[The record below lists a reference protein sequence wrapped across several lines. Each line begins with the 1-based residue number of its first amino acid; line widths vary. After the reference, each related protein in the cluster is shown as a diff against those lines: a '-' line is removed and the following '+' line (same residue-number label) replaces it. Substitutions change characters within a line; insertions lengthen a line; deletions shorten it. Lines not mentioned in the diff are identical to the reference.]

1 VETST
6 TTTNAAAWTPV
17 LMMLGVCVIGLAA
30 STILLFL
37 GRRFRVPL
45 LGVASDR
52 VRRLATQ
59 GVSVLLGIGL
69 GVAAA
74 LVAVRLWNVSTAQAT
89 YAVLVIAAATGVVVL
104 AKPRWEPPAHL
115 FGGAFVAASVVYL
128 TFGAAVTFG
137 GYFGP
142 VGSVGAGLLVLLQI
156 VALAIAGSFVFESL
170 DAVFTVGPSSREV
183 AADPTYRPMVSLHIA
198 AYNEPPDILI
208 EAIRAAEAIDYP
220 RFEVVVVDNGTE
232 DAALWMPVREYCEG
246 RPNLKFVHVDA
257 GPGPRSG
264 ALNLALSR
272 STHPD
277 AALIGV
283 IDADHLVR
291 ADYLSDLVALFAD
304 PSVAFV
310 QTPQGHRDVGDDPY
324 LTATHDAYR
333 FFLSSM
339 PVRAGWSSMVSPG
352 TMGLFRRDVLEDIG
366 GWNEWC
372 VTENAEASLRM
383 LRDGHQ
389 GVFVDEA
396 YGRGI
401 VPLSFATLK
410 EQRFRWS
417 FGGMQIL
424 RRRWRD
430 LMPWSRDPLNQLTQ
444 SQRFDYLLR
453 SLRWL
458 GDLLLLGF
466 AAVLLAVAVALAVQG
481 SFAVGPLLVIA
492 AVGPIALIASN
503 LLRGFWALEARA
515 RVGARR
521 AWLALANSLALSWT
535 VAIACV
541 NGLIRAKRV
550 YLRAPDRDGRPGV
563 LPAVATTKEE
573 SVLAAL
579 LWGGGAAL
587 AVAGLA
593 GPLLVALFAGLG
605 AVYASA
611 PLMAWMNQRTRLTPQ
626 LERRAATEQGRGRV
640 ARAAP
645 LAFGVGVPGAIAV
658 LAVAVSVFGVAR
670 STPPTAGAFFGTH
683 DERAAAVP
691 TAAAQ
696 APELGGAPDVPSVSP
711 APRFSP
717 TPTVGGAPFL
727 AGGTSSTSVRDPA
740 APRPSDSGPAPSPSS
755 PAPSTSS
762 PSPTDSPSPS
772 PTDTSPPPSPTDS
785 PTPSDSPDPHC
796 KPRPAC

>member
-17 LMMLGVCVIGLAA
+17 LMVLGVCVIGLAA

-45 LGVASDR
+45 LGVPSDR
-52 VRRLATQ
+52 VRRLAAQ
-59 GVSVLLGIGL
+59 GLSVLLGIGL

-74 LVAVRLWNVSTAQAT
+74 LIAVLRWNVSTAEAT
-89 YAVLVIAAATGVVVL
+89 YAVLVIAVATGVVVL

-115 FGGAFVAASVVYL
+115 LAGAFLAASVVYL

-142 VGSVGAGLLVLLQI
+142 IGSVGAGLLGLLQI
-156 VALAIAGSFVFESL
+156 VALAIAASFVSESL

-208 EAIRAAEAIDYP
+208 EAIRAAEALDYP
-220 RFEVVVVDNGTE
+220 RFEVVVVDNETE
-232 DAALWMPVREYCEG
+232 DPALWAPVRDYCEG
-246 RPNLKFVHVDA
+246 RPGVTFVHIEE
-257 GPGPRSG
+257 GPGHRAR
-264 ALNLALSR
+264 ALNLALR
-272 STHPD
+272 LTHPD

-304 PSVAFV
+304 PSVSFV

-324 LTATHDAYR
+324 LMASEDAYR

-383 LRDGHQ
+383 LRDGHR
-389 GVFVDEA
+389 GLFVDEA

-430 LMPWSRDPLNQLTQ
+430 LMPWSRDPLNHLTQ
-444 SQRFDYLLR
+444 TQRLDHLLR

-541 NGLIRAKRV
+541 NGLLRAKRV
-550 YLRAPDRDGRPGV
+550 YLRAPGRDSRPGV
-563 LPAVATTKEE
+563 APAVAATKQE

-579 LWGGGAAL
+579 LWVSGAAL

-593 GPLLVALFAGLG
+593 GPLLIALFAGQG

-611 PLMAWMNQRTRLTPQ
+611 PLMAWMNQRTHLTPQ
-626 LERRAATEQGRGRV
+626 LERRAAAEGRRGRV

-683 DERAAAVP
+683 DERGAAVP
-691 TAAAQ
+691 TAAPQ
-696 APELGGAPDVPSVSP
+696 APAEIGGAPGGVPTLSP
-711 APRFSP
+711 APPGR
-717 TPTVGGAPFL
+717 
-727 AGGTSSTSVRDPA
+727 
-740 APRPSDSGPAPSPSS
+740 APSAVTGAIPPGESPSLTTGSHHGTPGSSSPGPGPSPSPSATSSS
-755 PAPSTSS
+755 PAPSPTSPPPTSS
-762 PSPTDSPSPS
+762 SPPPS
-772 PTDTSPPPSPTDS
+772 PTDTSPPPTSTDPPSPPDDS
-785 PTPSDSPDPHC
+785 Q
-796 KPRPAC
+796 